1 MEVILNKLIDS
12 YREDIVNMT
21 KELIA
26 FPSVFEESE
35 KEQEPFGKPI
45 NDALLAVLG
54 IAEGMGFATRNYEGY
69 VGTVQWGDAGK
80 QIGILS
86 HIDVVPVGTGWSYPP
101 FEGTEVDGA
110 LYGRGSVDDKGP
122 LVAALFAMKAVR
134 DSKLPVKNHVRHIIG
149 ADEESG
155 MRCLQ
160 YYLQREEAPWGGF
173 SPDAEFPVIHAEK
186 GILRFD
192 VESEWEDADTPDAGI
207 KLIAITGG
215 SKVNMVPAQAAATLS
230 CAAEDWQLIQEQL
243 KKYSA
248 KDKLELEYKEE
259 ICTVTATGQSAHS
272 SQPWQGEN
280 AINILLNFLG
290 SLPLQSSGAVSF
302 LHKIRAL
309 FADGYRGEALG
320 ICCEDKLSGILTLSL
335 GVLRIDD
342 KSGSARIEIRYPI
355 HASREVIL
363 KTLQVACLEQ
373 EVTLDIYQDKA
384 HLYIPVKDPLVQ
396 ILAGVYQEVTGRTE
410 EPIAIGG
417 ATYCRAI
424 ENFAAYGPVFPGQ
437 VEMAHQTDEYIM
449 VDDLILS
456 AKIYAQAL
464 YALLNL

>member
-1 MEVILNKLIDS
+1 MKAILNELIDS
-12 YREDIVNMT
+12 YRADIISMT

-26 FPSVFEESE
+26 FPSVFAESE
-35 KEQEPFGKPI
+35 NEQEPFGKPI

-54 IAEGMGFATRNYEGY
+54 MAEKMGFATRNYEGY
-69 VGTVQWGDAGK
+69 AGTVQWGDTGK

-86 HIDVVPVGTGWSYPP
+86 HIDVVPVSADWSYPP
-101 FEGTEVDGA
+101 FEGTIVDGA

-155 MRCLQ
+155 MRCLN
-160 YYLQREEAPWGGF
+160 YYLQHEEAPWGGF

-192 VESEWEDADTPDAGI
+192 VKAEWEAADTPAAGI
-207 KLIAITGG
+207 KLLAVSGG
-215 SKVNMVPAQAAATLS
+215 SKVNMVPAQAVATLS
-230 CAAEDWQLIQEQL
+230 CAAADWQLIQGRLE
-243 KKYSA
+243 KYVA
-248 KDKLELEYKEE
+248 QNRLELEYKDE
-259 ICTVTATGQSAHS
+259 ICTITATGQNAHS
-272 SQPWQGEN
+272 SQPWQGKN
-280 AINILLNFLG
+280 AINYLLNFLG
-290 SLPLQSSGAVSF
+290 TLPLQDSGAVSF
-302 LHKIRAL
+302 LHKIRTL

-342 KSGSARIEIRYPI
+342 KSGSARVEIRYPI

-363 KTLQVACLEQ
+363 QTLQVACLEQ
-373 EVTLDIYQDKA
+373 EVTLDVYQDKA

-396 ILAGVYQEVTGRTE
+396 ILTGVYQEVTGRAE

>member
-1 MEVILNKLIDS
+1 MEAILNELIDS
-12 YREDIVNMT
+12 YREDIVSMT
-21 KELIA
+21 KELIT

-35 KEQEPFGKPI
+35 NEQEPFGKPI

-54 IAEGMGFATRNYEGY
+54 LAEEMGFVTRNYDGY

-192 VESEWEDADTPDAGI
+192 VESEWEVADTTDAGI

-230 CAAEDWQLIQEQL
+230 CSAEDWQLIQEQL

-248 KDKLELEYKEE
+248 KDKLEL
-259 ICTVTATGQSAHS
+259 
-272 SQPWQGEN
+272 
-280 AINILLNFLG
+280 
-290 SLPLQSSGAVSF
+290 
-302 LHKIRAL
+302 
-309 FADGYRGEALG
+309 
-320 ICCEDKLSGILTLSL
+320 
-335 GVLRIDD
+335 
-342 KSGSARIEIRYPI
+342 
-355 HASREVIL
+355 
-363 KTLQVACLEQ
+363 
-373 EVTLDIYQDKA
+373 
-384 HLYIPVKDPLVQ
+384 
-396 ILAGVYQEVTGRTE
+396 
-410 EPIAIGG
+410 
-417 ATYCRAI
+417 
-424 ENFAAYGPVFPGQ
+424 
-437 VEMAHQTDEYIM
+437 
-449 VDDLILS
+449 
-456 AKIYAQAL
+456 
-464 YALLNL
+464 